1 MQENG
6 FKREEMEK
14 STYDYRGQDGTHCEC
29 KNTEAHK
36 NTCDCRKY
44 FSAYLSKNYFVKFCL
59 LILALLV
66 LYQAQLQA
74 FPYCSSA

>member
-1 MQENG
+1 MAYHIQRMQENG

-36 NTCDCRKY
+36 NTCDSVESIFLRT
-44 FSAYLSKNYFVKFCL
+44 YLKI
-59 LILALLV
+59 IL
-66 LYQAQLQA
+66 
-74 FPYCSSA
+74 